1 MAAVHT
7 AHRQDIVHFRS
18 DIAALAT
25 VVGRGV
31 QLGLASAPHSKLLM
45 RLHSTL
51 TAECDGQ
58 EALNALNEQ
67 IRKVGSRI
75 MWLGPR
81 NSRGKDGIVEMYSLL
96 TEVRRL
102 RVEKGKAEKDQE
114 EVVGRRVKIEKEL
127 EGLGRQGRGIMCRKC
142 LELLRQC
149 EECEEAGA
157 AWEKMSTK

>member
-7 AHRQDIVHFRS
+7 ACQQNVVRFRS
-18 DIAALAT
+18 DIAALA
-25 VVGRGV
+25 VVVRRGI
-31 QLGLASAPHSKLLM
+31 QLGLASSKLLI
-45 RLHSTL
+45 RLHGTMM
-51 TAECDGQ
+51 AECDGQ
-58 EALNALNEQ
+58 EALNALDEQ
-67 IRKVGSRI
+67 IREVGGSIAR
-75 MWLGPR
+75 LGPK
-81 NSRGKDGIVEMYSLL
+81 NSKGKDGIAAMYSVL

-102 RVEKGKAEKDQE
+102 QVEKGKAEKDLR

-127 EGLGRQGRGIMCRKC
+127 EGLGCHQTITMCRKC